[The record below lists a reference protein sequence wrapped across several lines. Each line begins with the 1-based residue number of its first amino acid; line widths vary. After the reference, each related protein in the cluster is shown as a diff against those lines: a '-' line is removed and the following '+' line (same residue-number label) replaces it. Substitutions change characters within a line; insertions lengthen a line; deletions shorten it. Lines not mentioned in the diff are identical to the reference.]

1 MSTQKASV
9 KAEHYITDLSL
20 VLMHHTKA
28 EALRCRDCRTHW
40 TQRTCNK
47 TPNPACASISKHS
60 KWRRNTEQGELYG
73 WTHPK
78 SLSSERM
85 NESGSQFLVFLR
97 TERTNNAAETNK
109 GKEIIGKSTVRKA
122 LLTTMLRGI
131 VSTALSRNIF
141 SPKAAKKQL
150 CEQRKERRG
159 GKKEKTKWNHTIHM
173 SISTL
178 GVDGMS
184 HKQHFKVPLHNCMTK
199 FHCRTPGCLQAF
211 LKMPT
216 KAARTAGLVC
226 TIPTSLEYMKALD
239 TNLCF
244 QV

>member
-28 EALRCRDCRTHW
+28 EAPRCRDCRTHW

-47 TPNPACASISKHS
+47 TPNPACATISKHS

-78 SLSSERM
+78 GLSNERM
-85 NESGSQFLVFLR
+85 NESGCQFLVFLR
-97 TERTNNAAETNK
+97 TEWTNNAAETNK
-109 GKEIIGKSTVRKA
+109 CKEIIGKGTVRKA
-122 LLTTMLRGI
+122 LLTTMLRSI

-159 GKKEKTKWNHTIHM
+159 GKKRKTPSEITPSTWASLHLVLMEWVTNN
-173 SISTL
+173 ISKCHFTTAWPNFTVEHQAASKPSL
-178 GVDGMS
+178 KCQL
-184 HKQHFKVPLHNCMTK
+184 KQ
-199 FHCRTPGCLQAF
+199 PGQ
-211 LKMPT
+211 
-216 KAARTAGLVC
+216 
-226 TIPTSLEYMKALD
+226 
-239 TNLCF
+239 